1 MAVFAPPAP
10 LAANIEL
17 TSMSRWKAFS
27 LHLLLSVVLIS
38 GIALAALLTWYPHGL
53 YRISGLDRLMVV
65 MMCIDIAAGPL
76 LTLLVYR
83 KGKAS
88 LRFDLAVIALVQ
100 AAFLAYGLHTL
111 WQSRPVFLVASD
123 IRMNLV
129 FASEISDEELARAS
143 RAEWRRLSWTGPQL
157 VGVLPPTDRRQR
169 QTLLGALMNS
179 GREHVQLPAHYV
191 PFQTVQP
198 LMLRSSLPYGEP
210 DASGIAPYRS
220 IPVSS
225 RFGDAWM
232 LVHPSTGEPRKV
244 LLHRVEPDSNLG
256 T

>member
-1 MAVFAPPAP
+1 
-10 LAANIEL
+10 
-17 TSMSRWKAFS
+17 MSRWKAFS

-65 MMCIDIAAGPL
+65 MLCIDIAAGPL
-76 LTLLVYR
+76 LTLVVYR

-143 RAEWRRLSWTGPQL
+143 RPEWRRLSWTGPRL
-157 VGVLPPTDRRQR
+157 VGILPPTDRRQR
-169 QTLLGALMNS
+169 QTLLDILLRTGKDQD
-179 GREHVQLPAHYV
+179 QLPAHYL
-191 PFQTVQP
+191 PFESVRP
-198 LMLRSSLPYGEP
+198 LMLHASLPYGAP
-210 DASGIAPYRS
+210 DANGLTPYKAVP
-220 IPVSS
+220 ITS
-225 RFGDAWM
+225 RFGDAVM
-232 LVHPSTGEPRKV
+232 LVDSVTGMPHKV
-244 LLHRVEPDSNLG
+244 LPRSAQEPGGSG
-256 T
+256 R